1 MLRTFAAGADG
12 RPAHL
17 TCAGFAMC
25 LLLTSLPRAAWAQSD
40 GDAIAIVNGH
50 PLARREVVE
59 LLMESHGLAAMQQL
73 IMLDLA
79 RQETR
84 RLGLEVAP
92 ADVQA
97 EFEYSLDQLAKQAN
111 PDGTPM
117 SPEQKRRTLDALLE
131 QKGLS
136 MAEFMVG
143 MERNAHLRKVVRR
156 DVKIDERLVREQFA
170 RQYGEKVEVRH
181 IQLGDM
187 NQIAEAQSLIKDG
200 VDFAEVARKLS
211 VNRETASRGGDLGQ
225 FTIGAENIPPAL
237 REAAFSLKPGEVSA
251 PVRVDAFFHI
261 LQLERRIPPPNV
273 TYEAVRDE
281 VEASLRA
288 KIEASEMSHLATE
301 LFRKARI
308 NVLAPKL
315 RAEFEKLL
323 SESATPSGVGP

>member
-1 MLRTFAAGADG
+1 MFKHSGPVFLERTHRAVW
-12 RPAHL
+12 L
-17 TCAGFAMC
+17 C
-25 LLLTSLPRAAWAQSD
+25 LLSLLAPPALAQAD
-40 GDAIAIVNGH
+40 GDAIAIVNGR
-50 PLARREVVE
+50 PLARREVVD

-92 ADVQA
+92 ADVRA
-97 EFEYSLDQLAKQAN
+97 EYDYSVEQLAQQAN

-117 SPEQKRRTLDALLE
+117 SEDQKRRTLDALLE

-143 MERNAHLRKVVRR
+143 MERNAHLRKAVRR
-156 DVKIDERLVREQFA
+156 DVKVDERLVREQFA
-170 RQYGEKVEVRH
+170 RIYGEKVEVRH
-181 IQLGDM
+181 IQLADM
-187 NQIAEAQSLIKDG
+187 NQIAEAQALLKDG
-200 VDFAEVARKLS
+200 QDFAEVARRMS

-225 FTIGAENIPPAL
+225 FTISAENIPPAL
-237 REAAFSLKPGEVSA
+237 REAAFSLAPGEVSA
-251 PVRVDAFFHI
+251 PIRVDAFFHI
-261 LQLERRIPPPNV
+261 LRLERRIAPPEVP
-273 TYEAVRDE
+273 YEKVRDQ

-288 KIEASEMSHLATE
+288 KMEASEMSHLATE

-308 NVLAPKL
+308 NVLQPKL

-323 SESATPSGVGP
+323 SESGTPGGVGP